1 MNALHLNDKGGQLKT
16 IQGKTSQFTSLLLG
30 LFFFLVGVGGG
41 GEFLGTTIFCRA
53 VDYVSYYF
61 SLRLFAV
68 GNLFSRVTSVCFYRV
83 TTLLSIRIF
92 QFSEQQQPITRV
104 DSDFLITLRRCV

>member
-53 VDYVSYYF
+53 VDYVRYYF
-61 SLRLFAV
+61 SLRLFCC
-68 GNLFSRVTSVCFYRV
+68 GEFIQSSYLGLFLPCNYTTQHTNISV
-83 TTLLSIRIF
+83 
-92 QFSEQQQPITRV
+92 Q
-104 DSDFLITLRRCV
+104 